1 MRYSAPKGSGVG
13 LFGLY
18 ALIGGVIIAAVA
30 SSKASASARNRGRFS
45 KDGEFF
51 YFEVVSNTNPDNPN
65 AYAVQVSDAFSEIP
79 PEDRDAS
86 IAMADAYYT
95 NSTDDGIAYIEG
107 YADQVIA

>member
-1 MRYSAPKGSGVG
+1 MAYRASKAEGLG

-18 ALIGGVIIAAVA
+18 ALIGGVVIAAIA
-30 SSKASASARNRGRFS
+30 SSKATAAARNRGRFS

-51 YFEVVSNTNPDNPN
+51 YFEVVSNTNPANPN

-79 PEDRDAS
+79 PEDRDAA
-86 IAMADAYYT
+86 IAMSDAYYT
-95 NSTDDGIAYIEG
+95 DSTEDGLAYIEG